1 MVGALVLVL
10 VLAVLQLALTLWVRT
25 TLIDASAEGARHAAL
40 LDGDLAAGEQRTR
53 EIVAMTLSGDFAE
66 SVTAHRDSQLGYDVV
81 VVQITAP
88 LPMLGLL
95 GPSGVITVQG
105 RAVAER

>member
-1 MVGALVLVL
+1 
-10 VLAVLQLALTLWVRT
+10 
-25 TLIDASAEGARHAAL
+25 
-40 LDGDLAAGEQRTR
+40 
-53 EIVAMTLSGDFAE
+53 MTLSGDFAE

-88 LPMLGLL
+88 LPVLGLL

>member
-1 MVGALVLVL
+1 MVSALVLVL
-10 VLAVLQLALTLWVRT
+10 VLAVVQLALTLWVRT

-53 EIVAMTLSGDFAE
+53 ELVAMTLNGDFADA
-66 SVTAHRDSQLGYDVV
+66 VTAHRESLAGYDVV
-81 VVQITAP
+81 VVEVTAP
-88 LPMLGLL
+88 LPVLGLL